1 MNTISGAMIDEDVL
15 DWLDNFSSHD
25 QRKIAD
31 TINAIAYA
39 HRTELSI
46 PNMLHDEDIAA
57 LSHDD
62 LFKIL
67 TLAAPNAQYD
77 LTLSNVQL
85 LGLAMSAMGI
95 IDYNLPE
102 LNSPIMIR
110 REFAD
115 MRRKNIIAGYSTR
128 DKIIV
133 ALNEWICGLRDIDL
147 SHCGTD
153 EAPKQAGMYLCLDE
167 HEQVRYGRLFPNSS
181 DGWTFCES
189 HEGGGATNWYDRKTE
204 HTKEDDL
211 PMTLLTN
218 WVLIAEWYSPNV
230 MAAQKAIPLGA
241 VSDTHRIFMF
251 LRSLSPHVKAELV
264 AHFEGTLDYKHP
276 TSVDALGRLTDHDWT
291 NAAIA
296 LADDAKLTEETPTWQ
311 KASTWVCFVAVLEAL
326 GFNFQTRQFDPQFD
340 YQANDDTMGDE
351 EEHE

>member
-15 DWLDNFSSHD
+15 DWLDNFKSHD

-31 TINAIAYA
+31 AINALAYA

-46 PNMLHDEDIAA
+46 PNMLHDEDVAA
-57 LSHDD
+57 LSHED

-67 TLAAPNAQYD
+67 TLAAPNEQYD

-95 IDYNLPE
+95 IDYNLPA

-153 EAPKQAGMYLCLDE
+153 EAPQQAGMYLCLDE

-181 DGWTFCES
+181 EGWTFCES
-189 HEGGGATNWYDRKTE
+189 HDGGGSTNWYDRKTE

-230 MAAQKAIPLGA
+230 TAAQKAIPLGA

-264 AHFEGTLDYKHP
+264 AHFKDVFENKPLA
-276 TSVDALGRLTDHDWT
+276 SVDAIGRLTESEWRM
-291 NAAIA
+291 IA
-296 LADDAKLTEETPTWQ
+296 EWLANDALMEEGKMSWMEHSAWQ
-311 KASTWVCFVAVLEAL
+311 CFVAVMGVLD
-326 GFNFQTRQFDPQFD
+326 FNFETKQFNPQYE
-340 YQANDDTMGDE
+340 YQANDDEMGE
-351 EEHE
+351 E